1 MPPEPLAV
9 MDLSSD
15 MVVKLR
21 LNVEAETVA
30 ADADA
35 VPTWPAMAESVRT
48 TDADA
53 IHLAF
58 FEISICS
65 PLLLQTKWSKLLAI
79 SAPAGPHANGGAVA
93 TGCSASQPGIATGV
107 LSLGSGSKTVRLC
120 P

>member
-15 MVVKLR
+15 MVVKFR
-21 LNVEAETVA
+21 LNVVAETVA
-30 ADADA
+30 ADA
-35 VPTWPAMAESVRT
+35 VPTWPATAESVRT

-65 PLLLQTKWSKLLAI
+65 PLLLQTKWSK
-79 SAPAGPHANGGAVA
+79 
-93 TGCSASQPGIATGV
+93 
-107 LSLGSGSKTVRLC
+107 
-120 P
+120 